1 MLTKTQNHLHAF
13 LSAVPVNLALV
24 IAVLGFPDYA
34 WDIILG
40 TGSFL
45 GALLLLSSPRFSRS
59 R

>member
-1 MLTKTQNHLHAF
+1 MLTKTQNRLHAF
-13 LSAVPVNLALV
+13 LAAMPVNLALV
-24 IAVLGFPDYA
+24 MGVLGFPDYA

-45 GALLLLSSPRFSRS
+45 VTVLFLSSPRFSRT